1 MSNIYVYCVA
11 IEITASPL
19 LQRYIRQLMISEEIY
34 TIDNCPLY
42 PVFLNRQTQITS
54 VFRDMLM

>member
-1 MSNIYVYCVA
+1 
-11 IEITASPL
+11 
-19 LQRYIRQLMISEEIY
+19 MISEEIY